1 MNRSEYLIY
10 CLSLYIFDIFFH
22 IIITWHIISW
32 HIISWIIYESVKALD
47 IKISILLVVSK
58 KPRKC
63 NFNFKC
69 YSNWKDFK
77 FSSILNCEMFHI
89 DISFFKRNYTHFSKA
104 HKFFSFYRL
113 TSNIDLFFITVLIS
127 YLEQLSCLFI
137 WSYCCALSQR

>member
-10 CLSLYIFDIFFH
+10 CLSLYIFDIFFN
-22 IIITWHIISW
+22 IIILFW

-47 IKISILLVVSK
+47 IKIYRLLVVSK

-89 DISFFKRNYTHFSKA
+89 DISFFYRNYTHFSKA

-113 TSNIDLFFITVLIS
+113 TSNIVLFFITVLIS
-127 YLEQLSCLFI
+127 YLEQFFSLFI
-137 WSYCCALSQR
+137 WSYCSALSQH

>member
-1 MNRSEYLIY
+1 MKRSEYLIY
-10 CLSLYIFDIFFH
+10 CSSLYIFDIFFH
-22 IIITWHIISW
+22 IIILFW

-89 DISFFKRNYTHFSKA
+89 DISFFYRNYTHFSKA

-113 TSNIDLFFITVLIS
+113 TSNIVLFFITVLIS
-127 YLEQLSCLFI
+127 YLEQFFSLFI
-137 WSYCCALSQR
+137 WSYCSALSQH

>member
-10 CLSLYIFDIFFH
+10 CLSLYIFDIFFN
-22 IIITWHIISW
+22 IIILFW

-47 IKISILLVVSK
+47 IKIYRLLVVSK

-89 DISFFKRNYTHFSKA
+89 DISFFYRNYTHFSKA

-113 TSNIDLFFITVLIS
+113 TSNIDLFFYHCFNFVFRAIFLSIYLKLLLCPFAALI
-127 YLEQLSCLFI
+127 
-137 WSYCCALSQR
+137 